1 MVYLL
6 HLLAAIMAE
15 IDDIPELPG
24 EPDVMNDPTFE
35 TNTKGKGKSV
45 DEPDTCR
52 ICRGEGSTEEPLFYP
67 CKCSGSIKFVHQSC
81 LMEWLSHSQK
91 KYCELCKTLFRF
103 TKLYHPQM
111 PDTVPLPVFLR
122 QAMVHTLKSLMT
134 WTRWQLVIFVW
145 LGWVPWCMRTVWRGL
160 FWIGDGGWINW
171 EEMERNSLLARTKQ
185 LNLLPSQGSA
195 PLSHEALLSKL
206 AAPSDIFSKVSNSF
220 TPLWPPVSQTLN
232 FTAGEPKLF
241 RFAKRFFQGLVHY
254 NSVDLRAQNRT
265 ISNSTISN
273 FTTTMGSSQRS
284 PSWLSDLGFLHS
296 PTRWTFLNNLI
307 IDILEGQLITLSVCV
322 VFILIFLI
330 REWVVQQQPGINMGA
345 AANAAAERNREA
357 ERQIQALRDMDLQ
370 EDQEQI
376 ANGANALAALDEGAG
391 NHDMQPSEA
400 LMDAESPA
408 TALSDSRLDA
418 QTPENQVSGGQIEN
432 LNINTPFTAEVNASD
447 SIFGPFNVS
456 DQGSLHSPSVPGSP
470 STNQRPSMPTKD
482 TLARATDIRR
492 TLEEQSGPS
501 KRDWP
506 GLDVFMDLWKR
517 ADSNPGEV
525 LRIIREEDRGEE
537 LSWVVSAMKR
547 LESATT
553 EDSDAGNTTYP
564 ETTVTGSK
572 EDPSSEQNSATSNE
586 SWQEVGGRVDRS
598 QLEPLADEQETS
610 LGGTTPEENY
620 IHQSDDI
627 KIFTN
632 KPQIE
637 KDHASTIDPIY
648 RKEVAYNKDIGDLP
662 SPSIEPRHITDL
674 DGTFNDH
681 SQLHSINGS
690 RPETARRAMPPEGL
704 EVGSADPA
712 THNIDTTVD
721 SETSNHTV
729 PPENSTAEAS
739 NRPYPQNTTN
749 ASQDFGENLAEWLW
763 GGVPEVAEQAEEPGE
778 DDEQLVENVANEAPF
793 VPVANGQLMIE
804 DDHGA
809 HNPPQDPEVAGAA
822 GEAGLNPN
830 NAEVVEEGEDLEGI
844 MELIGMQGPLAG
856 LVQNGMFSAVLIS
869 MTVFFGIW
877 VPYIAGKL
885 FLVLMA
891 NPVSLLIK
899 FPLRWASTIADIFI
913 DTCVFIAACA
923 FYWVDRLMHL
933 SCVPI
938 GWVVPFIA
946 KLNQDK
952 ILAETARSYAQNAL
966 ERLAKLFIASGDSL
980 SDSDIPVFSIIA
992 HESLRSIEQ
1001 RIVQVAR
1008 AVMHLVVRLTSEDFD
1023 LTLACSHTLDTVIT
1037 SLRDFADIFASNTKQ
1052 VMALTPSILRINPL
1066 RISLDIPHRKDPLD
1080 YSLAQWNTKDR
1091 AFAIALGYLSFCA
1104 AGAVYLKIKA
1114 AFRENR
1120 NGEKPEGAVAD
1131 IIIQAGGVMK
1141 VILII
1146 SIEMI
1151 VFPLYCGVLL
1161 DAALLPLF
1169 ENATAMSRLH
1179 FTFHSLATSLFVHWF
1194 VGTCYMFHFALF
1206 VAMCRKIMRSG
1217 VLCKFSLKTYAFTY

>member
-1 MVYLL
+1 
-6 HLLAAIMAE
+6 MADME
-15 IDDIPELPG
+15 DIPELPG

-52 ICRGEGSTEEPLFYP
+52 ICRGEGSVEEPLFYP

-91 KYCELCKTLFRF
+91 KYCELCKTMFRF

-111 PDTVPLPVFLR
+111 PETVPLPVFLR

-160 FWIGDGGWINW
+160 FWIGDGGWVDW
-171 EEMERNSLLARTKQ
+171 EEIEKNSILAGKRQ
-185 LNLLPSQGSA
+185 LNQLTSQGPA
-195 PLSHEALLSKL
+195 PLGHEVLLSKL
-206 AAPSDIFSKVSNSF
+206 AASSEILSKASNSF
-220 TPLWPPVSQTLN
+220 TPLWPPVSHTLN

-254 NSVDLRAQNRT
+254 NSVDLTARNHST
-265 ISNSTISN
+265 SNSTISN
-273 FTTTMGSSQRS
+273 FTTTLGSSQRS

-296 PTRWTFLNNLI
+296 LTRWTFLNNLI

-345 AANAAAERNREA
+345 AANAAAERNRQA
-357 ERQIQALRDMDLQ
+357 ERQIRALRDIGLQ
-370 EDQEQI
+370 DDQPQI
-376 ANGANALAALDEGAG
+376 ANGANAPVNLDEEAG
-391 NHDMQPSEA
+391 NQNLHLAVA
-400 LMDAESPA
+400 LMDPENPA
-408 TALSDSRLDA
+408 TGLLDPHPEV
-418 QTPENQVSGGQIEN
+418 QTPENQVTGGQIDD
-432 LNINTPFTAEVNASD
+432 LSTGTPLTAEVSAND
-447 SIFGPFNVS
+447 SIFGPFNAS
-456 DQGSLHSPSVPGSP
+456 DHESPHSLSVPGS
-470 STNQRPSMPTKD
+470 SNTNQRPSMPTKD
-482 TLARATDIRR
+482 TLARATDIQR

-506 GLDVFMDLWKR
+506 GLDVFMDLWRR
-517 ADSNPGEV
+517 ADSNPVEV
-525 LRIIREEDRGEE
+525 LRIIQEEDRGEE
-537 LSWVVSAMKR
+537 LGWVVSAMKR
-547 LESATT
+547 LEGAAT

-564 ETTVTGSK
+564 ETTVTQID
-572 EDPSSEQNSATSNE
+572 EDPSNEPNSDASDE
-586 SWQEVGGRVDRS
+586 SWQEVSGRVGHA
-598 QLEPLADEQETS
+598 QLERFADKQETS
-610 LGGTTPEENY
+610 LGSTTPEENY
-620 IHQSDDI
+620 TRQPEGIM
-627 KIFTN
+627 KLN
-632 KPQIE
+632 KEPQME
-637 KDHASTIDPIY
+637 QNHASTIDPVH
-648 RKEVAYNKDIGDLP
+648 RNGVVSSGDLGDIP
-662 SPSIEPRHITDL
+662 SSPIGSRNTIDL
-674 DGTFNDH
+674 DSTFNDH
-681 SQLHSINGS
+681 RQIHSNTGS
-690 RPETARRAMPPEGL
+690 RQQGVRHTIRSEDL
-704 EVGSADPA
+704 EAGTADPA
-712 THNIDTTVD
+712 NQDIDTTVD
-721 SETSNHTV
+721 SEASNHTI
-729 PPENSTAEAS
+729 PPEDSAAEAS
-739 NRPYPQNTTN
+739 NRLEPRNTTT
-749 ASQDFGENLAEWLW
+749 APQDLGENIAEWLW
-763 GGVPEVAEQAEEPGE
+763 GGIPEVTEQAEEPGE
-778 DDEQLVENVANEAPF
+778 DDEQVVENIANEAPF

-804 DDHGA
+804 DDHDV
-809 HNPPQDPEVAGAA
+809 NNLPQDPEVVGAA

-830 NAEVVEEGEDLEGI
+830 NPEVVEEGEDLEGI

-885 FLVLMA
+885 FLVLLA

-899 FPLRWASTIADIFI
+899 FPLRWASTIADVFI
-913 DTCVFIAACA
+913 DTCVFVAACA

-946 KLNQDK
+946 KLNQDR
-952 ILAETARSYAQNAL
+952 ILADTARGYAQNAL

-1001 RIVQVAR
+1001 RIAQIAR
-1008 AVMHLVVRLTSEDFD
+1008 AVMDLVVELTSEDFKFS
-1023 LTLACSHTLDTVIT
+1023 LAYSNTMHTVMAN
-1037 SLRDFADIFASNTKQ
+1037 LRYFADIFASNTKQ
-1052 VMALTPSILRINPL
+1052 AMALTPTILRINPL

-1091 AFAIALGYLSFCA
+1091 AFAIVLGYLSFCA
-1104 AGAVYLKIKA
+1104 AGAVYLKMKA

-1120 NGEKPEGAVAD
+1120 NNGEKPEGTVAD

-1169 ENATAMSRLH
+1169 ENATAISRLQ

-1217 VLCKFSLKTYAFTY
+1217 VLCKFIRENLSLHTDLVSRFY

>member
-1 MVYLL
+1 
-6 HLLAAIMAE
+6 MANIE
-15 IDDIPELPG
+15 DIPELPG

-35 TNTKGKGKSV
+35 TNTKGKGRSV

-160 FWIGDGGWINW
+160 FWIGDGGWVNW
-171 EEMERNSLLARTKQ
+171 EEIEKNSVLARTKQ
-185 LNLLPSQGSA
+185 LNQLTSQGSA
-195 PLSHEALLSKL
+195 PLNHEVLLSKL
-206 AAPSDIFSKVSNSF
+206 ATPSDIFSKVSNSF

-254 NSVDLRAQNRT
+254 NSVDLTARNYT
-265 ISNSTISN
+265 TSNSTISN
-273 FTTTMGSSQRS
+273 FTITLGSSQRS

-296 PTRWTFLNNLI
+296 LTRWTFLNNLI

-322 VFILIFLI
+322 IFILIFLI

-345 AANAAAERNREA
+345 AANAAAERNRQA
-357 ERQIQALRDMDLQ
+357 ERQIRELQDMGLQ
-370 EDQEQI
+370 EDQQQI
-376 ANGANALAALDEGAG
+376 ANGANAPIDLDGEAG
-391 NHDMQPSEA
+391 NQNMHPPEA
-400 LMDAESPA
+400 LVDTESPA
-408 TALSDSRLDA
+408 TAPLNPRSEA
-418 QTPENQVSGGQIEN
+418 QLPENQVTGGQIDN
-432 LNINTPFTAEVNASD
+432 LNTNAPFTAEVSAND
-447 SIFGPFNVS
+447 SIFGPFNTS
-456 DQGSLHSPSVPGSP
+456 DDGSLHSPSVPGSP

-482 TLARATDIRR
+482 TLARATEIRR
-492 TLEEQSGPS
+492 TLEEQSGAS

-506 GLDVFMDLWKR
+506 GHDVFMDLWRR
-517 ADSNPGEV
+517 ADSNPGQV
-525 LRIIREEDRGEE
+525 LRIIQEEDRGEE

-547 LESATT
+547 LESVAT

-564 ETTVTGSK
+564 ETIVTGLE
-572 EDPSSEQNSATSNE
+572 EDPSSEPHSDTSNE
-586 SWQEVGGRVDRS
+586 SWQEVGSRLGRS
-598 QLEPLADEQETS
+598 QPENLADEQETLFGS
-610 LGGTTPEENY
+610 TTPEETY
-620 IHQSDDI
+620 TRQPEGI
-627 KIFTN
+627 KTFTN

-637 KDHASTIDPIY
+637 ENHTSTVDPT
-648 RKEVAYNKDIGDLP
+648 RRDAVAFDEDLGELR
-662 SPSIEPRHITDL
+662 SPSIEPSNTTNL
-674 DGTFNDH
+674 DNTFNNSPQQH
-681 SQLHSINGS
+681 SNIGT
-690 RPETARRAMPPEGL
+690 RPERVPRAIPPEGL
-704 EVGSADPA
+704 EVSSADPA
-712 THNIDTTVD
+712 THNVDTSMN
-721 SETSNHTV
+721 SEFSNHTL
-729 PPENSTAEAS
+729 PPEDSATEAS
-739 NRPYPQNTTN
+739 NRLDPQNIIN
-749 ASQDFGENLAEWLW
+749 APQGLGENIAEWLW
-763 GGVPEVAEQAEEPGE
+763 GGVPEIIEQAEEPGE
-778 DDEQLVENVANEAPF
+778 DDEQVVENVAIEAPF

-804 DDHGA
+804 DDHDA
-809 HNPPQDPEVAGAA
+809 HNPPQDPEVVGAA

-830 NAEVVEEGEDLEGI
+830 NPEVVEEGEDLEGI

-885 FLVLMA
+885 FLVLLA
-891 NPVSLLIK
+891 NPVSLLVK

-913 DTCVFIAACA
+913 DTCVFVAACA

-952 ILAETARSYAQNAL
+952 ILAETARRYAQDAL

-992 HESLRSIEQ
+992 HESLRTIEQ
-1001 RIVQVAR
+1001 RIAQIAGV
-1008 AVMHLVVRLTSEDFD
+1008 VMDLVVGLTSEDFD
-1023 LTLACSHTLDTVIT
+1023 LVLACSHALSTVMT
-1037 SLRDFADIFASNTKQ
+1037 SLRNIADIFASNAKQ
-1052 VMALTPSILRINPL
+1052 AMALTPSLLKINPL

-1080 YSLAQWNTKDR
+1080 YGLAQWNTKDR
-1091 AFAIALGYLSFCA
+1091 ALAIALGYLSFCA

-1120 NGEKPEGAVAD
+1120 NSEKPEGAIAD
-1131 IIIQAGGVMK
+1131 IVIQAGGVMK

-1169 ENATAMSRLH
+1169 ENATATSRLQ

-1217 VLCKFSLKTYAFTY
+1217 VLCKFLIENLCIHILI